1 MNDIKKIL
9 VYTHN
14 SIGLG
19 HAFRIRAVLSGIQAA
34 RPDVEFLVMSGTSIP
49 HIFFGPGIEVVKLP
63 SVKLDIDQEGSPLQP
78 RYLTSFSLHEI
89 FDFRQKL
96 IQESFEFFKPD
107 ALIIEHNMTGQMSEM
122 IPVVMK
128 KWMRSGSKDDFALIY
143 ICRGIMKWAP
153 FLNIPYQNPRH
164 KSGSIDMG
172 GLFDFIYVLE
182 DRDVVDVVRD
192 YLGGDAEVERKTK
205 YLGKI
210 TNKTYEELPTR
221 GQVLHR
227 IGLEDKKIIL
237 VSLGRN
243 LQVFPLSKSLL
254 RFFAERGLS
263 KDYQVVMVLDPYL
276 DREAARALRNDPI
289 SRDVRFLPFVP
300 DMVDLMVHSELI
312 ISRVGY
318 NTFNEILMT
327 GVKAI
332 LIPEV
337 HGGGEQE
344 LRARKF
350 KRENM
355 AVLTEE
361 EVFNEGIGPSIE
373 ELLSNPPTKTRFDFN
388 KYLIG
393 QTIMDDLESWKQGH
407 NIRHGRN

>member
-1 MNDIKKIL
+1 MNRIRKIL

-19 HAFRIRAVLSGIQAA
+19 HAFRVRAVLSGIQAA

-49 HIFFGPGIEVVKLP
+49 HIFFAPGIEVVKLP

-96 IQESFEFFKPD
+96 IQESFDFFKPD
-107 ALIIEHNMTGQMSEM
+107 ALFIEHNMTGQMSEM
-122 IPVVMK
+122 IPLVMK
-128 KWMRSGSKDDFALIY
+128 KWMRRNSKDDFALIY

-172 GLFDFIYVLE
+172 ELFDFIYVLE
-182 DRDVVDVVRD
+182 DREVVDVVEE
-192 YLGGDAEVERKTK
+192 YLGGDDDVRKKTK

-210 TNKTYEELPTR
+210 TNKTYDELPTR

-254 RFFAERGLS
+254 RLFHDRGLT

-289 SRDVRFLPFVP
+289 SKDVRFLPFVP
-300 DMVDLMVHSELI
+300 DMVDLMAHSELI

-318 NTFNEILMT
+318 NTFNEILTT
-327 GVKAI
+327 GVKAA
-332 LIPEV
+332 LIPES

-344 LRARKF
+344 LRASKV
-350 KRENM
+350 KRENIV
-355 AVLTEE
+355 ALTEE
-361 EVFNEGIGPSIE
+361 EIFNDGIGPIIE
-373 ELLSNPPTKTRFDFN
+373 DLLARPPTKTRFHFD
-388 KYLIG
+388 KHVIG
-393 QTIMDDLESWKQGH
+393 EAIMKDLEEWRE
-407 NIRHGRN
+407 RHDSRHEED